1 MLRRL
6 LTAILIAVGLLAHG
20 IAFAQ
25 DEANRLELPQ
35 TQEVEKGATE
45 MVLPILLTNE
55 VKIAGF
61 QCDLYLPNGFTVATD
76 EYDDYLIDVARTTT
90 KRHSLATREMSDGA
104 LRIVLS
110 SMTNATFSGNS
121 GAVLNITVSIANNVT
136 SGNHTVNL
144 KNIVLTN
151 PDASRFTS
159 ADVSGNI
166 VVKAA
171 EQPVTITADNLTMIY
186 GDEVPTLTYTSE
198 GAELVGVPSLS
209 CEATS
214 TSPVDTYPIV
224 VSKGTVEN
232 NLVTYVNGTLTIA
245 KAPLKIAAGN
255 YTMKQGEALPEFVLT
270 YTGLKNDETKDV
282 LTRLPVVSCKA
293 TTASAP
299 GEYPV
304 TVSGAEAQNYEIS
317 YTNGK
322 LTVVDADA
330 VVVTAKSYTREYG
343 EANPTFEY
351 TVEGAEL
358 EGSPEIICEAT
369 ATSPVGEYPIIIK
382 KGTVANFND
391 TYINGVLTITKAPL
405 TITAGNYTMKQGEA
419 MPEFTLTYAGF
430 KNGDTKD
437 VLTKLPTVSCEATE
451 LSAPGEYPVIV
462 SGAEALNYDISY
474 TSGKLTVNKP
484 DEVLSDD
491 NRLELSDNIT
501 IDEGT
506 TELVLPIML
515 TNEVKIA
522 GFQCDLYLP
531 DGFTI
536 ATDEYDDYLIDV
548 ARTTT
553 KRHSLATRE
562 MSDGALRIVLSS
574 MTNATFSGNSGA
586 VLNITIAVGKDVAV
600 GNYTVNLKNIVLTN
614 PEATRYT
621 SRDVSGIITIKAPE
635 PITIKANSLTMVYG
649 DTVPKFTYTSE
660 GAELIGVPSLSCEAT
675 STSPVGTYPIVVS
688 KGTAENKV
696 ITYVNGTLTIT
707 KAPLTIRVGNYEKKQ
722 YDPMPEFTVSCEG
735 FKNNET
741 EDVLTKQPVVSCEA
755 IEDSAPGEY
764 AITVSGAEVRN
775 YEIQYVTGKL
785 TVTEPDSYTLTY
797 MVDGEVY
804 KSFSIKY
811 RDAITPLET
820 PTKEGYTFSGWS
832 EIPETMPANDVVV
845 TGTFSV
851 NSYTLTYMVDGEVY
865 KTTPIAYG
873 TALTP
878 EDAPN
883 KEGYTFSGWSEIP
896 ATMPAKDVVVTG
908 SFTINSYI
916 ITYVLDGE
924 VYTTDTLEYG
934 AEIVVPV
941 IPGLENYTI
950 WEDVPETMPAS
961 DITIYGK
968 AKEIIDGIG
977 PIQNSKFKIQN
988 GAEVYDLSGRKV
1000 NSKFKIQDSKLP
1012 KGIYVVNGKKV
1023 AIK

>member
-6 LTAILIAVGLLAHG
+6 LSAIMLAVGLLAHSN
-20 IAFAQ
+20 AFAQ
-25 DEANRLELPQ
+25 HEANRLELSQ
-35 TQEVEKGATE
+35 KIEVEKGATE
-45 MVLPILLTNE
+45 LQIPVALINELNIAGFQCDLYLPEGFSVAKDEYGDYLIDLARTTARRHSLATREMSDGSLRIVLSSMTNASFSGNSGIVLNVTITIAETVAAGIYDVYLKNIVLTDPQAARYTSADVSGAIVVGTTEQSTIITAQNLTMEYGDEVPLLTYSSDGANLKGVPALSCEATSTSPVGSYPIIVTKGTVENASVTFVNGTLTITKAPLAITAGNYTMKQGEAMPEFTLTYAGFKNSDTKDMLTKLPTVSCEATESSAPGEYPVIVSGAEALNYDISYTSGKLTVNKPDEVLSDDNRLELSENITIDEGTTELVLPIMLTNE

-61 QCDLYLPNGFTVATD
+61 QCDLYLPDGFTVATD

-121 GAVLNITVSIANNVT
+121 GTVLNIT
-136 SGNHTVNL
+136 L
-144 KNIVLTN
+144 
-151 PDASRFTS
+151 
-159 ADVSGNI
+159 
-166 VVKAA
+166 
-171 EQPVTITADNLTMIY
+171 
-186 GDEVPTLTYTSE
+186 
-198 GAELVGVPSLS
+198 
-209 CEATS
+209 
-214 TSPVDTYPIV
+214 
-224 VSKGTVEN
+224 
-232 NLVTYVNGTLTIA
+232 
-245 KAPLKIAAGN
+245 
-255 YTMKQGEALPEFVLT
+255 
-270 YTGLKNDETKDV
+270 
-282 LTRLPVVSCKA
+282 
-293 TTASAP
+293 
-299 GEYPV
+299 
-304 TVSGAEAQNYEIS
+304 
-317 YTNGK
+317 
-322 LTVVDADA
+322 
-330 VVVTAKSYTREYG
+330 
-343 EANPTFEY
+343 
-351 TVEGAEL
+351 
-358 EGSPEIICEAT
+358 
-369 ATSPVGEYPIIIK
+369 
-382 KGTVANFND
+382 
-391 TYINGVLTITKAPL
+391 
-405 TITAGNYTMKQGEA
+405 
-419 MPEFTLTYAGF
+419 
-430 KNGDTKD
+430 
-437 VLTKLPTVSCEATE
+437 
-451 LSAPGEYPVIV
+451 
-462 SGAEALNYDISY
+462 
-474 TSGKLTVNKP
+474 
-484 DEVLSDD
+484 
-491 NRLELSDNIT
+491 
-501 IDEGT
+501 
-506 TELVLPIML
+506 
-515 TNEVKIA
+515 
-522 GFQCDLYLP
+522 
-531 DGFTI
+531 
-536 ATDEYDDYLIDV
+536 
-548 ARTTT
+548 
-553 KRHSLATRE
+553 
-562 MSDGALRIVLSS
+562 
-574 MTNATFSGNSGA
+574 
-586 VLNITIAVGKDVAV
+586 AVGKDVAV

-614 PEATRYT
+614 PDATRYT

-649 DTVPKFTYTSE
+649 DKVPMLTYTSE

-696 ITYVNGTLTIT
+696 ITYVNGILTIT

-722 YDPMPEFTVSCEG
+722 YAPMPEFAVSFDG

-741 EDVLTKQPVVSCEA
+741 KEVLTKQPVVSCEA

-764 AITVSGAEVRN
+764 AITVSGAEARN

-832 EIPETMPANDVVV
+832 EIP
-845 TGTFSV
+845 
-851 NSYTLTYMVDGEVY
+851 
-865 KTTPIAYG
+865 
-873 TALTP
+873 
-878 EDAPN
+878 
-883 KEGYTFSGWSEIP
+883 

-916 ITYVLDGE
+916 ITYILDGE

-934 AEIVVPV
+934 AEIEVPV

-1000 NSKFKIQDSKLP
+1000 NSKFKIKDSKLP